1 MKGIF
6 SLKRIIVGIFALA
19 LVAVVVVRVLQA
31 LAPVEPTLDVEEIRQ
46 QTGVPVEVVQ
56 VEATPMEARRSFT
69 VTVRGVRSATVRAR
83 TGDEILEI
91 PVRVGQRV
99 QEGEVVVRQSS
110 QGSMSSVRQAEAAFE
125 QAQRTADRLRPL
137 HERGAVSDQDWDNA
151 LTALRVAEANLEAAR
166 KSIVLT
172 SPIAGVVTDI
182 LVTPGT
188 FPDNGDPLARISDLS
203 QVQLL
208 LQVSPE
214 QKGELALG
222 QSAFLPGS
230 DVGGRVT
237 RIALQADPETRLVEV
252 EVTFPGQVTR
262 AATAGGAG
270 VAGGSGEAGMS
281 GDPGPPTV
289 LPGALATVEIVVG
302 TRDSAL
308 QIPTVAL
315 HGDAVWVVDADGKAH
330 RTPVTVG
337 LRARDRLEV
346 LEGLAR
352 GDRVVTSGA
361 SLLSEGVD
369 ARIVTG

>member
-1 MKGIF
+1 
-6 SLKRIIVGIFALA
+6 
-19 LVAVVVVRVLQA
+19 
-31 LAPVEPTLDVEEIRQ
+31 
-46 QTGVPVEVVQ
+46 
-56 VEATPMEARRSFT
+56 
-69 VTVRGVRSATVRAR
+69 
-83 TGDEILEI
+83 
-91 PVRVGQRV
+91 V
-99 QEGEVVVRQSS
+99 QEGDVVVRQSS
-110 QGSMSSVRQAEAAFE
+110 QGSMASVRQAEAAFE

-172 SPIAGVVTDI
+172 SPIAGVVTNV

-188 FPDNGDPLARISDLS
+188 FPGDGDPLVRISDLS

-214 QKGELALG
+214 QKAELALG
-222 QSAFLPGS
+222 QPAFLPTN
-230 DVGGRVT
+230 DIGGRVT

-252 EVTFPGQVTR
+252 EVTFPGSVTR
-262 AATAGGAG
+262 PATVGASGSAGSSGIAPGTAA
-270 VAGGSGEAGMS
+270 
-281 GDPGPPTV
+281 V

-308 QIPTVAL
+308 QIPTAAL
-315 HGDAVWVVDADGKAH
+315 NGDAVWVVDAEGRAH
-330 RTPVTVG
+330 RMPVTLG

-346 LEGLAR
+346 LGGLAP

-361 SLLSEGVD
+361 SLLSEGAE
-369 ARIVTG
+369 ARIVEG

>member
-6 SLKRIIVGIFALA
+6 SLKRIVVGVFALA
-19 LVAVVVVRVLQA
+19 LVAVVVARVIQA
-31 LAPVEPTLDVEEIRQ
+31 SAPVEPTLDVEEIRQ
-46 QTGVPVEVVQ
+46 QTGIPVEVMEV
-56 VEATPMEARRSFT
+56 AAAPMEARRSFMGS
-69 VTVRGVRSATVRAR
+69 VRGVRSATVRAR
-83 TGDEILEI
+83 TGDEILDI
-91 PVRVGQRV
+91 PVRVGQQV
-99 QEGEVVVRQSS
+99 QEGDVVVRQSS
-110 QGSMSSVRQAEAAFE
+110 QGSMASVRQAEAAFE
-125 QAQRTADRLRPL
+125 QAQRAADRLRPL

-151 LTALRVAEANLEAAR
+151 LTALQVAEANLEAAR

-214 QKGELALG
+214 QKGELTLG
-222 QSAFLPGS
+222 QPAFLPDS
-230 DVGGRVT
+230 DVEGRVT

-252 EVTFPGQVTR
+252 EVTFPGR
-262 AATAGGAG
+262 AAQPAGTASSGT
-270 VAGGSGEAGMS
+270 AGGSGVSAS
-281 GDPGPPTV
+281 RAAV
-289 LPGALATVEIVVG
+289 LPGALATLEIVVG
-302 TRDSAL
+302 TRESAL

-315 HGDAVWVVDADGKAH
+315 NGDAVWVVDADGRAH

-346 LEGLAR
+346 LEGLAP

-361 SLLSEGVD
+361 SLLSEGVE
-369 ARIVTG
+369 ARIVEG

>member
-1 MKGIF
+1 MKGTF
-6 SLKRIIVGIFALA
+6 TVKRIVIGIFVLA
-19 LVAVVVVRVLQA
+19 LVAVVVIRVLQA
-31 LAPVEPTLDVEEIRQ
+31 SAPLEPTLDVEEIRQ
-46 QTGVPVEVVQ
+46 ETGIPVEVME
-56 VEATPMEARRSFT
+56 VEAAPMEARRSFT
-69 VTVRGVRSATVRAR
+69 GSVRGVRSATVRAR

-91 PVRVGQRV
+91 PVRVGQQV
-99 QEGEVVVRQSS
+99 QEGALVVRQSS
-110 QGSMSSVRQAEAAFE
+110 QGSMASVQQAEASFD
-125 QAQRTADRLRPL
+125 QARRAADRLRPL

-172 SPIAGVVTDI
+172 SPITGVVTDI

-188 FPDNGDPLARISDLS
+188 FPEDGDPLVRISDLS

-222 QSAFLPGS
+222 QPAYLPGG
-230 DVGGRVT
+230 DIGGRVT

-252 EVTFPGQVTR
+252 EVTFPGRVTQP
-262 AATAGGAG
+262 AAAGRSGTE
-270 VAGGSGEAGMS
+270 GGSGAA
-281 GDPGPPTV
+281 PGVAAV

-302 TRDSAL
+302 TRESAL
-308 QIPTVAL
+308 QIPLAAL
-315 HGDAVWVVDADGKAH
+315 HGDAVWLVDADGRAH
-330 RTPVTVG
+330 RTPVKVG

-346 LEGLAR
+346 LEGLAP

-361 SLLSEGVD
+361 SLLSEGVE
-369 ARIVTG
+369 ARIVEG